1 MEDIL
6 DVKKIVSKEQSSQ
19 QEQEL
24 LGSMVTKVEEGES
37 SDKNAVNLCVTS
49 SIENQ
54 VAGPQIETSSKE
66 VKTIEESLC
75 SSIKTDISECA
86 SAVSKKN
93 DSSYGENKN
102 TKCRK
107 VLANYKNT
115 DFDKFPSTKE
125 NAELIS
131 LYGLFIFS

>member
-1 MEDIL
+1 MEEFQQ
-6 DVKKIVSKEQSSQ
+6 VEKIVSKEQSSQ
-19 QEQEL
+19 QEL
-24 LGSMVTKVEEGES
+24 IDSMVTKSEESET
-37 SDKNAVNLCVTS
+37 SDKNAVNLCVQS
-49 SIENQ
+49 SFENQ
-54 VAGPQIETSSKE
+54 VGGSQNETSSKE

-75 SSIKTDISECA
+75 SSIKTDVSECA

-93 DSSYGENKN
+93 DNSYSENSN

-107 VLANYKNT
+107 VLANHKNT

-131 LYGLFIFS
+131 LYGFFF